1 MEGFY
6 FGLLIEVTSCTLY
19 AIDTVRTSDGID
31 IGKRWLTKSILSK
44 RRNLYI
50 TILEQC
56 KNISPKENKN
66 VSQ

>member
-31 IGKRWLTKSILSK
+31 IGKRWLTKHFIK
-44 RRNLYI
+44 KNVYI
-50 TILEQC
+50 TILVQC
-56 KNISPKENKN
+56 KDSISPKENKN
-66 VSQ
+66 VS